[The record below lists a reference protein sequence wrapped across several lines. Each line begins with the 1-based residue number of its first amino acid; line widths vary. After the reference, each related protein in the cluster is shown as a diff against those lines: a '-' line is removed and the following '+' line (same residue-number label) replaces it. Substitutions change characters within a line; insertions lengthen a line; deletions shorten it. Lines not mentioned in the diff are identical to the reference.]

1 MTETEKIIIE
11 LENHNAEF
19 TQSLFVAERLKRLRE
34 IVEADKT
41 GLFEKETTIF

>member
-34 IVEADKT
+34 IEADKT
-41 GLFEKETTIF
+41 GLFEKEVEIF

>member
-34 IVEADKT
+34 IEADKT
-41 GLFEKETTIF
+41 KLFEKEVTVI